1 MGRGGGESR
10 ENHVLPVMLLHV
22 FAAVCAL
29 GSPRVSPFSLTPFR
43 RLRGGLGQAV
53 SALRLLNVLGCY
65 SFSLEKPAL
74 GNPSNSILLAA
85 SAMAASSQAQQVPA
99 TERWAIDCAAA
110 VEHWVGS
117 DQDTLEGVLRARLHT
132 EELQDLVQVAR
143 KALVPLGLGPDG
155 P

>member
-22 FAAVCAL
+22 SAAVCAL

-74 GNPSNSILLAA
+74 GNPGNSILLAA

-110 VEHWVGS
+110 VW
-117 DQDTLEGVLRARLHT
+117 
-132 EELQDLVQVAR
+132 
-143 KALVPLGLGPDG
+143 GPTRTR
-155 P
+155 